1 MAAQYAYV
9 MKSMTKSFPGAQKPV
24 LTDINLQFY
33 QGAKI
38 GIVGPNGAGKSTLMK
53 IMAGIDTDFVGE
65 AWPGENIT
73 VGYLPQEPELDPT
86 KNVLENVKDG
96 AREIADMVDRFNAI
110 SDEMGDPQD
119 DTDFDALLA
128 EMGELQE
135 KIDAVDGWTLDNQ
148 LEIAMEAL
156 RCPPSD
162 WSVDTLS
169 GGEKRRVALTRLLVQ
184 KPGILLLDEPTNHL
198 DAESVEWLESHLK
211 DYAGAVLMI
220 THDRYFLDHVVGW
233 ILELDRGKYFPYE
246 GNYST
251 YLEKKAKRLE
261 QEDREESG
269 RQKALTR
276 ELEWIRQTP
285 AARQTKSKARIRKFE
300 TLQEAQNDRK
310 PGKAQI
316 VIQVPE
322 RLGSKVIEAKGLT
335 KAYGDKLLFEDLSF
349 TLPPGGIVG
358 VIGPNGAGKSTL
370 FRIITGKETPDTG
383 ALEIGET
390 VHLGFVDQ
398 SRDHLDASKN
408 VWEEISDGHDF
419 MTVNKHETSTRA
431 YVGAFNFK
439 GADQQKN
446 VGKLSGGER
455 NRVHMAK
462 MLKAGG
468 NVLLLDEPTND
479 LDVETLGAL
488 EEAIENFA
496 GCAVVISHD
505 RFFLDRLATHILAFE
520 GNSHVE
526 WFEGNFEAYEE
537 DKRRRLGDAADRPT
551 RLAYKKLT
559 R

>member
-1 MAAQYAYV
+1 
-9 MKSMTKSFPGAQKPV
+9 
-24 LTDINLQFY
+24 
-33 QGAKI
+33 
-38 GIVGPNGAGKSTLMK
+38 
-53 IMAGIDTDFVGE
+53 
-65 AWPGENIT
+65 
-73 VGYLPQEPELDPT
+73 
-86 KNVLENVKDG
+86 
-96 AREIADMVDRFNAI
+96 MVDRFNEI
-110 SDEMGDPQD
+110 SALMCEPDA
-119 DTDFDALLA
+119 DFETLGA
-128 EMGELQE
+128 EMGELQD

-148 LEIAMEAL
+148 LEVAMEAL
-156 RCPPSD
+156 RCPSGEMGVQ
-162 WSVDTLS
+162 SLS
-169 GGEKRRVALTRLLVQ
+169 GGEKRRVALTRLLIQ
-184 KPGILLLDEPTNHL
+184 KPSILLLDEPTNHL
-198 DAESVEWLESHLK
+198 DAESVLWLENHLK

-220 THDRYFLDHVVGW
+220 THDRYFLDNVVEW
-233 ILELDRGKYFPYE
+233 ILELDRGSYYPYE

-251 YLEKKAKRLE
+251 YLEKKAKRME
-261 QEDREESG
+261 QENREESG
-269 RQKALTR
+269 KQKALQR

-285 AARQTKSKARIRKFE
+285 AARQTKSKARVRKFE
-300 TLQEAQNDRK
+300 ELQNAQDNRSL
-310 PGKAQI
+310 GKAQI

-335 KAYGDKLLFEDLSF
+335 KSYGDKLLFENLSF
-349 TLPPGGIVG
+349 MLPPGGIVG
-358 VIGPNGAGKSTL
+358 IIGPNGAGKSTL
-370 FRIITGKETPDTG
+370 FKILTGKEQPDSGTV
-383 ALEIGET
+383 EIGST

-398 SRDHLDASKN
+398 SRDHLEQSNN
-408 VWEEISDGHDF
+408 VWQEISGGHDY
-419 MTVNKHETSTRA
+419 MTVNKQETSTRA

-488 EEAIENFA
+488 EDAIENFA